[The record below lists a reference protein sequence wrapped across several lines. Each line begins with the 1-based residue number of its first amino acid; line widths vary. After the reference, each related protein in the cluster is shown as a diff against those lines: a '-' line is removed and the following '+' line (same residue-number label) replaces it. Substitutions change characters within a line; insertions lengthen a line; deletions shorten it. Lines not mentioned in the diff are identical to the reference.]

1 MSVTT
6 RIQEL
11 NNRLATNLVSK
22 GVSAEGT
29 ETTTELINKVNDI
42 ESGGT
47 SVINPEWTDWRYFSY
62 YNNRN
67 DLVAK
72 LKYSDTAN
80 GTDFSNM
87 FYYCTSLTSIPQLST
102 SNGKNFSFMFY
113 SCTALTSIPQLD
125 TSNGTDF
132 NRMFLSCTKL
142 HTIPLLNMSNGKNFS
157 QMFNG
162 CYALTSIPQLD
173 ISNGTDF
180 SGMFNSC
187 TALTSIPQLDTSN
200 GKNFS
205 FMFYNCTALT
215 SIPQLDTSNGTNFGY
230 MFNGCRAL
238 TTIPLLNMSN
248 VSGTSWSNMF
258 YNCTALENETFEG
271 TIPVRGNMS
280 VFSYSNKLTVK
291 SLMSFINAL
300 TNMSDTAT
308 YTITIGSTNLAKLT
322 EEQIQIA
329 TDKRITLQ

>member
-47 SVINPEWTDWRYFSY
+47 SVINPEWTDWQYFSY
-62 YNNRN
+62 NNNRN

-80 GTDFSNM
+80 GT
-87 FYYCTSLTSIPQLST
+87 
-102 SNGKNFSFMFY
+102 NFSYMFGNC
-113 SCTALTSIPQLD
+113 SKLTTIPQLD
-125 TSNGTDF
+125 TSKGTNF
-132 NRMFLSCTKL
+132 NSMFQNCSK
-142 HTIPLLNMSNGKNFS
+142 
-157 QMFNG
+157 
-162 CYALTSIPQLD
+162 LTSV
-173 ISNGTDF
+173 
-180 SGMFNSC
+180 
-187 TALTSIPQLDTSN
+187 
-200 GKNFS
+200 
-205 FMFYNCTALT
+205 
-215 SIPQLDTSNGTNFGY
+215 PQLDTSNGTNFSY
-230 MFNGCRAL
+230 MFYSCSKL
-238 TTIPLLNMSN
+238 TTISLLNMSSM
-248 VSGTSWSNMF
+248 SGTNWSSMF
-258 YNCTALENETFEG
+258 GSCSALENVTFEG

-280 VFSYSNKLTVK
+280 VFSSCPNLTVD
-291 SLMSFINAL
+291 SIMSFINAL

>member
-29 ETTTELINKVNDI
+29 ETTTELINKINDI

-62 YNNRN
+62 YDNRN

-80 GTDFSNM
+80 GKNFSNM
-87 FYYCTSLTSIPQLST
+87 FYACSSLTT
-102 SNGKNFSFMFY
+102 
-113 SCTALTSIPQLD
+113 
-125 TSNGTDF
+125 
-132 NRMFLSCTKL
+132 
-142 HTIPLLNMSNGKNFS
+142 
-157 QMFNG
+157 
-162 CYALTSIPQLD
+162 
-173 ISNGTDF
+173 
-180 SGMFNSC
+180 
-187 TALTSIPQLDTSN
+187 
-200 GKNFS
+200 
-205 FMFYNCTALT
+205 
-215 SIPQLDTSNGTNFGY
+215 IPQLDTSNGTNFGA
-230 MFNGCRAL
+230 MFNGCSALTSILQLSTSNGTNFNGMFSVCTAL
-238 TTIPLLNMSN
+238 TTISLLNMSSM
-248 VSGTSWSNMF
+248 SGTSCINMF
-258 YNCTALENETFEG
+258 YNCTALENVTFEG
-271 TIPVRGNMS
+271 TIPVRGNIT
-280 VFSYSNKLTVK
+280 VFSTCPNLTVE

>member
-22 GVSAEGT
+22 GVAAEGT
-29 ETTTELINKVNDI
+29 ETTTELINKVNYI

-47 SVINPEWTDWRYFSY
+47 SVINPEWTDWQYFSY
-62 YNNRN
+62 NNNRN

-80 GTDFSNM
+80 GKDFSNM
-87 FYYCTSLTSIPQLST
+87 FYACSSLTT
-102 SNGKNFSFMFY
+102 
-113 SCTALTSIPQLD
+113 
-125 TSNGTDF
+125 
-132 NRMFLSCTKL
+132 
-142 HTIPLLNMSNGKNFS
+142 
-157 QMFNG
+157 
-162 CYALTSIPQLD
+162 
-173 ISNGTDF
+173 
-180 SGMFNSC
+180 
-187 TALTSIPQLDTSN
+187 
-200 GKNFS
+200 
-205 FMFYNCTALT
+205 
-215 SIPQLDTSNGTNFGY
+215 IPQLDTSNGTNFGA
-230 MFNGCRAL
+230 MFSGCSALTSTLQLSTSNGTNFNGMFSVCTAL
-238 TTIPLLNMSN
+238 TTISLLNMS
-248 VSGTSWSNMF
+248 SMLGTSCINMF
-258 YNCTALENETFEG
+258 YNCTALENVTFEG

-280 VFSYSNKLTVK
+280 VFSSCPNLTVD

-300 TNMSDTAT
+300 TNMNSSAT

>member
-47 SVINPEWTDWRYFSY
+47 SVINPEWTDWRHFSY
-62 YNNRN
+62 YDNRN

-80 GTDFSNM
+80 GTNFNYM
-87 FYYCTSLTSIPQLST
+87 FNYC
-102 SNGKNFSFMFY
+102 Y
-113 SCTALTSIPQLD
+113 ALTSIPQLD

-132 NRMFLSCTKL
+132 SGVFYYCWSLTSIPPLDTSKGTNFSYMFYDCKALT
-142 HTIPLLNMSNGKNFS
+142 TISLLNMSSMSSASCGS
-157 QMFNG
+157 MFNG
-162 CYALTSIPQLD
+162 
-173 ISNGTDF
+173 
-180 SGMFNSC
+180 
-187 TALTSIPQLDTSN
+187 
-200 GKNFS
+200 
-205 FMFYNCTALT
+205 
-215 SIPQLDTSNGTNFGY
+215 
-230 MFNGCRAL
+230 
-238 TTIPLLNMSN
+238 
-248 VSGTSWSNMF
+248 
-258 YNCTALENETFEG
+258 CTALENVTFEG

-280 VFSYSNKLTVK
+280 VFSSCPNLTVD

-300 TNMSDTAT
+300 TNMNSSAT

>member
-29 ETTTELINKVNDI
+29 ETTTELINKVNEI
-42 ESGGT
+42 KTGGT
-47 SVINPEWTDWRYFSY
+47 SAINPEWTDWRYFSY
-62 YNNRN
+62 YDNRN

-80 GTDFSNM
+80 GKNFSNM
-87 FYYCTSLTSIPQLST
+87 FYACSSLTT
-102 SNGKNFSFMFY
+102 
-113 SCTALTSIPQLD
+113 
-125 TSNGTDF
+125 
-132 NRMFLSCTKL
+132 
-142 HTIPLLNMSNGKNFS
+142 
-157 QMFNG
+157 
-162 CYALTSIPQLD
+162 
-173 ISNGTDF
+173 
-180 SGMFNSC
+180 
-187 TALTSIPQLDTSN
+187 
-200 GKNFS
+200 
-205 FMFYNCTALT
+205 
-215 SIPQLDTSNGTNFGY
+215 IPQLDTSNGTNFGA

-238 TTIPLLNMSN
+238 TSILQLSTSNGTNFNGMFSGCTALTTISLLNMSS
-248 VSGTSWSNMF
+248 VSGTSYINMF
-258 YNCTALENETFEG
+258 YNCTALENLTFEG
-271 TIPVRGNMS
+271 TIPVRGNVI

>member
-62 YNNRN
+62 YDNRN

-80 GTDFSNM
+80 GTNFSSM
-87 FYYCTSLTSIPQLST
+87 FYACSL
-102 SNGKNFSFMFY
+102 
-113 SCTALTSIPQLD
+113 LT
-125 TSNGTDF
+125 T
-132 NRMFLSCTKL
+132 
-142 HTIPLLNMSNGKNFS
+142 
-157 QMFNG
+157 
-162 CYALTSIPQLD
+162 
-173 ISNGTDF
+173 
-180 SGMFNSC
+180 
-187 TALTSIPQLDTSN
+187 
-200 GKNFS
+200 
-205 FMFYNCTALT
+205 
-215 SIPQLDTSNGTNFGY
+215 IPQLDTSNGTNFGA
-230 MFNGCRAL
+230 MFNGCSALTSILQLSTSNGTNFNGMFSGCRAL

-248 VSGTSWSNMF
+248 VSGASWSNMF
-258 YNCTALENETFEG
+258 YNCTALENVTFEG

-280 VFSYSNKLTVK
+280 VFSSCPNLTVD

>member
-42 ESGGT
+42 ETGGT

-62 YNNRN
+62 YDNRN

-80 GTDFSNM
+80 GKNFSNM
-87 FYYCTSLTSIPQLST
+87 FYACSSLTT
-102 SNGKNFSFMFY
+102 
-113 SCTALTSIPQLD
+113 
-125 TSNGTDF
+125 
-132 NRMFLSCTKL
+132 
-142 HTIPLLNMSNGKNFS
+142 
-157 QMFNG
+157 
-162 CYALTSIPQLD
+162 
-173 ISNGTDF
+173 
-180 SGMFNSC
+180 
-187 TALTSIPQLDTSN
+187 
-200 GKNFS
+200 
-205 FMFYNCTALT
+205 
-215 SIPQLDTSNGTNFGY
+215 IPQLDTSNGTNFGA
-230 MFNGCRAL
+230 MFNGCSALTSILQLSTSNGTNFNGMFSACTAL
-238 TTIPLLNMSN
+238 TTISLLNMSSM
-248 VSGTSWSNMF
+248 SGTSCINMF
-258 YNCTALENETFEG
+258 YNCTALENVTFEG
-271 TIPVRGNMS
+271 TIPVRGNIT
-280 VFSYSNKLTVK
+280 VFYTCPNLTVE

>member
-42 ESGGT
+42 ETGGT

-62 YNNRN
+62 YDNRN

-80 GTDFSNM
+80 GKNFSNM
-87 FYYCTSLTSIPQLST
+87 FYACSSLTT
-102 SNGKNFSFMFY
+102 
-113 SCTALTSIPQLD
+113 
-125 TSNGTDF
+125 
-132 NRMFLSCTKL
+132 
-142 HTIPLLNMSNGKNFS
+142 
-157 QMFNG
+157 
-162 CYALTSIPQLD
+162 
-173 ISNGTDF
+173 
-180 SGMFNSC
+180 
-187 TALTSIPQLDTSN
+187 
-200 GKNFS
+200 
-205 FMFYNCTALT
+205 
-215 SIPQLDTSNGTNFGY
+215 IPQLDTSNGTNFGA
-230 MFNGCRAL
+230 MFNGCSALTSILQLSTSNGTNFNGMFSACTAL
-238 TTIPLLNMSN
+238 TTISLLNMSSMSGTSCINMFYNCRALTSISLLNMSN
-248 VSGTSWSNMF
+248 VSGTNWSSMF
-258 YNCTALENETFEG
+258 YNCPALKNVTFEG

-280 VFSYSNKLTVK
+280 VFSSCPNLTVE

>member
-29 ETTTELINKVNDI
+29 ETTTDLINKVNDI

-62 YNNRN
+62 YDNRN
-67 DLVAK
+67 DLVAR

-80 GTDFSNM
+80 GKKFSNM
-87 FYYCTSLTSIPQLST
+87 FNYC
-102 SNGKNFSFMFY
+102 G
-113 SCTALTSIPQLD
+113 
-125 TSNGTDF
+125 
-132 NRMFLSCTKL
+132 
-142 HTIPLLNMSNGKNFS
+142 
-157 QMFNG
+157 
-162 CYALTSIPQLD
+162 
-173 ISNGTDF
+173 
-180 SGMFNSC
+180 
-187 TALTSIPQLDTSN
+187 ALTSIPQLDTSN
-200 GKNFS
+200 GKNFGS
-205 FMFYNCTALT
+205 MFNNCRALT
-215 SIPQLDTSNGTNFGY
+215 SIS
-230 MFNGCRAL
+230 
-238 TTIPLLNMSN
+238 LLNMSN
-248 VSGTSWSNMF
+248 VSGTNWSSMF
-258 YNCTALENETFEG
+258 YNCPALKNVTFEG

-280 VFSYSNKLTVK
+280 VFSSCPNLTVE

>member
-47 SVINPEWTDWRYFSY
+47 SAINPEWTDWRYFSY
-62 YNNRN
+62 YDNRN

-80 GTDFSNM
+80 GTNFSNM
-87 FYYCTSLTSIPQLST
+87 FYACSSLTT
-102 SNGKNFSFMFY
+102 
-113 SCTALTSIPQLD
+113 
-125 TSNGTDF
+125 
-132 NRMFLSCTKL
+132 
-142 HTIPLLNMSNGKNFS
+142 
-157 QMFNG
+157 
-162 CYALTSIPQLD
+162 
-173 ISNGTDF
+173 
-180 SGMFNSC
+180 
-187 TALTSIPQLDTSN
+187 
-200 GKNFS
+200 
-205 FMFYNCTALT
+205 
-215 SIPQLDTSNGTNFGY
+215 IPQLDTSNGTNFGA
-230 MFNGCRAL
+230 MFNGCSALTSILQLSTSNGTNFNGMFSVCTAL
-238 TTIPLLNMSN
+238 TTISLLNMSSM
-248 VSGTSWSNMF
+248 SGTSCINMF
-258 YNCTALENETFEG
+258 YNCTALENVTFEG
-271 TIPVRGNMS
+271 TIPVRGNIT
-280 VFSYSNKLTVK
+280 VFSTCPNLTVE

-300 TNMSDTAT
+300 TNMNSSVT

>member
-62 YNNRN
+62 YDNRN

-80 GTDFSNM
+80 GTNFSNM
-87 FYYCTSLTSIPQLST
+87 F
-102 SNGKNFSFMFY
+102 
-113 SCTALTSIPQLD
+113 
-125 TSNGTDF
+125 
-132 NRMFLSCTKL
+132 
-142 HTIPLLNMSNGKNFS
+142 
-157 QMFNG
+157 
-162 CYALTSIPQLD
+162 
-173 ISNGTDF
+173 
-180 SGMFNSC
+180 NSC
-187 TALTSIPQLDTSN
+187 K
-200 GKNFS
+200 G
-205 FMFYNCTALT
+205 LT
-215 SIPQLDTSNGTNFGY
+215 SIPQLDTSNGTNFSY
-230 MFNGCRAL
+230 MFTNCTVLTSIPQIDTSNGANFSGMFTNCTAL
-238 TTIPLLNMSN
+238 TSIPQIDTSNGTDFSYMFRSCTALTSIPQIDTSNGTNFSGMFTNCTALTSIPLLNMSSIPTTN
-248 VSGTSWSNMF
+248 WDHMF
-258 YNCTALENETFEG
+258 QNCTALENVTFEG

-280 VFSYSNKLTVK
+280 VFSSCPNLTVD

-300 TNMSDTAT
+300 TNMSSSAT

>member
-29 ETTTELINKVNDI
+29 ETTTELINKVNAI

-62 YNNRN
+62 YDNRN

-80 GTDFSNM
+80 GKNFSNM
-87 FYYCTSLTSIPQLST
+87 FYACSSLTT
-102 SNGKNFSFMFY
+102 
-113 SCTALTSIPQLD
+113 
-125 TSNGTDF
+125 
-132 NRMFLSCTKL
+132 
-142 HTIPLLNMSNGKNFS
+142 
-157 QMFNG
+157 
-162 CYALTSIPQLD
+162 
-173 ISNGTDF
+173 
-180 SGMFNSC
+180 
-187 TALTSIPQLDTSN
+187 
-200 GKNFS
+200 
-205 FMFYNCTALT
+205 
-215 SIPQLDTSNGTNFGY
+215 IPQLDTSNGTNFGA
-230 MFNGCRAL
+230 MFNGCSAL

-248 VSGTSWSNMF
+248 VSSTNWSSMF
-258 YNCTALENETFEG
+258 YNCPALKNVTFEG

-280 VFSYSNKLTVK
+280 VFSSCPNLTVE

>member
-62 YNNRN
+62 YDNRN

-80 GTDFSNM
+80 GTNFNYI
-87 FYYCTSLTSIPQLST
+87 FYYCT
-102 SNGKNFSFMFY
+102 N
-113 SCTALTSIPQLD
+113 LTSIPQLD
-125 TSNGTDF
+125 TSKGTDF
-132 NRMFLSCTKL
+132 
-142 HTIPLLNMSNGKNFS
+142 GY
-157 QMFNG
+157 MFNYCG
-162 CYALTSIPQLD
+162 ALTTIPQLD
-173 ISNGTDF
+173 TSNGTK
-180 SGMFNSC
+180 FNSMFTGC
-187 TALTSIPQLDTSN
+187 KKLTSIPQLDTSK
-200 GKNFS
+200 GTAFGY
-205 FMFYNCTALT
+205 MFNYCGALT
-215 SIPQLDTSNGTNFGY
+215 TIPQLDTSNGTSFYG
-230 MFNGCRAL
+230 MFFFCISL
-238 TTIPLLNMSN
+238 TSIPLLNMSSMSSTDWN
-248 VSGTSWSNMF
+248 NMF
-258 YNCTALENETFEG
+258 YNCTALENVTFEG

-280 VFSYSNKLTVK
+280 VFSSCPNLTVD

-300 TNMSDTAT
+300 TNMNSSAT

>member
-62 YNNRN
+62 YDNRN

-80 GTDFSNM
+80 GKNFSNM
-87 FYYCTSLTSIPQLST
+87 FYACSSLTT
-102 SNGKNFSFMFY
+102 
-113 SCTALTSIPQLD
+113 
-125 TSNGTDF
+125 
-132 NRMFLSCTKL
+132 
-142 HTIPLLNMSNGKNFS
+142 
-157 QMFNG
+157 
-162 CYALTSIPQLD
+162 
-173 ISNGTDF
+173 
-180 SGMFNSC
+180 
-187 TALTSIPQLDTSN
+187 
-200 GKNFS
+200 
-205 FMFYNCTALT
+205 
-215 SIPQLDTSNGTNFGY
+215 IPQLDTSNGTNFGA
-230 MFNGCRAL
+230 MFNGCSALTSILQLSTSNGTNFNGMFSACTAL
-238 TTIPLLNMSN
+238 TTISLLNMSSM
-248 VSGTSWSNMF
+248 SGTSCINMF
-258 YNCTALENETFEG
+258 YNCTALENVTFEG
-271 TIPVRGNMS
+271 TIPVRGNIT
-280 VFSYSNKLTVK
+280 VFSTCPNLTVD

>member
-62 YNNRN
+62 YDNRN

-80 GTDFSNM
+80 GTDFGSM
-87 FYYCTSLTSIPQLST
+87 FSSCNKLTSIPPFDTSKGTSFLGMFSYCALLTSIPQLDT
-102 SNGKNFSFMFY
+102 SKGTNFGNMFY
-113 SCTALTSIPQLD
+113 GCKALTSIPQLD
-125 TSNGTDF
+125 TSKGTNF
-132 NRMFLSCTKL
+132 INMFYNCSALTSV
-142 HTIPLLNMSNGKNFS
+142 PLLNMSSMSSASWGS
-157 QMFNG
+157 MFNG
-162 CYALTSIPQLD
+162 
-173 ISNGTDF
+173 
-180 SGMFNSC
+180 
-187 TALTSIPQLDTSN
+187 
-200 GKNFS
+200 
-205 FMFYNCTALT
+205 
-215 SIPQLDTSNGTNFGY
+215 
-230 MFNGCRAL
+230 
-238 TTIPLLNMSN
+238 
-248 VSGTSWSNMF
+248 
-258 YNCTALENETFEG
+258 CTALENVTFEG

-280 VFSYSNKLTVK
+280 VFSSCSKLTVD

-300 TNMSDTAT
+300 TNMSSSAT

>member
-62 YNNRN
+62 YDNRN

-80 GTDFSNM
+80 GKNFSNM
-87 FYYCTSLTSIPQLST
+87 FYACSSLTT
-102 SNGKNFSFMFY
+102 
-113 SCTALTSIPQLD
+113 
-125 TSNGTDF
+125 
-132 NRMFLSCTKL
+132 
-142 HTIPLLNMSNGKNFS
+142 
-157 QMFNG
+157 
-162 CYALTSIPQLD
+162 
-173 ISNGTDF
+173 
-180 SGMFNSC
+180 
-187 TALTSIPQLDTSN
+187 
-200 GKNFS
+200 
-205 FMFYNCTALT
+205 
-215 SIPQLDTSNGTNFGY
+215 IPQLDTSNGTNFGA
-230 MFNGCRAL
+230 MFNGCSALTSILQLSTSNGTNFNGMFAACTAL
-238 TTIPLLNMSN
+238 TTISLLNMSSM
-248 VSGTSWSNMF
+248 SGTSCINMF
-258 YNCTALENETFEG
+258 YNCTALENVTFEG
-271 TIPVRGNMS
+271 TIPVRGNIT
-280 VFSYSNKLTVK
+280 VFSTCPNLTVE

>member
-29 ETTTELINKVNDI
+29 ETTTDVINKVNDI

-62 YNNRN
+62 YDNRN

-80 GTDFSNM
+80 GKNFSNM
-87 FYYCTSLTSIPQLST
+87 FYACSSLTT
-102 SNGKNFSFMFY
+102 
-113 SCTALTSIPQLD
+113 
-125 TSNGTDF
+125 
-132 NRMFLSCTKL
+132 
-142 HTIPLLNMSNGKNFS
+142 
-157 QMFNG
+157 
-162 CYALTSIPQLD
+162 
-173 ISNGTDF
+173 
-180 SGMFNSC
+180 
-187 TALTSIPQLDTSN
+187 
-200 GKNFS
+200 
-205 FMFYNCTALT
+205 
-215 SIPQLDTSNGTNFGY
+215 IPQLDTSNGTNFGA
-230 MFNGCRAL
+230 MFNGCSALTSILQLSTSNGTNFNGMFSACTAL
-238 TTIPLLNMSN
+238 TTISLLNMSSM
-248 VSGTSWSNMF
+248 SGTSCINMF
-258 YNCTALENETFEG
+258 YNCTALENVTFEG
-271 TIPVRGNMS
+271 TIPVRGNIT
-280 VFSYSNKLTVK
+280 VFSTCPNLTVE

>member
-11 NNRLATNLVSK
+11 NNRLSTNLVSK

-62 YNNRN
+62 YDNRN

-80 GTDFSNM
+80 GKNFSNM
-87 FYYCTSLTSIPQLST
+87 FYACSSLTT
-102 SNGKNFSFMFY
+102 
-113 SCTALTSIPQLD
+113 
-125 TSNGTDF
+125 
-132 NRMFLSCTKL
+132 
-142 HTIPLLNMSNGKNFS
+142 
-157 QMFNG
+157 
-162 CYALTSIPQLD
+162 
-173 ISNGTDF
+173 
-180 SGMFNSC
+180 
-187 TALTSIPQLDTSN
+187 
-200 GKNFS
+200 
-205 FMFYNCTALT
+205 
-215 SIPQLDTSNGTNFGY
+215 IPQLDTSNGTNFGA
-230 MFNGCRAL
+230 MFNGCSALTSILQLSTSNGTNFNGMFSACTAL
-238 TTIPLLNMSN
+238 TTISLLNMSSM
-248 VSGTSWSNMF
+248 SGTSCINMF
-258 YNCTALENETFEG
+258 YNCTALENVTFEG
-271 TIPVRGNMS
+271 TIPVRGNIT
-280 VFSYSNKLTVK
+280 VFSTCPNLTVE

>member
-42 ESGGT
+42 ETGGT

-62 YNNRN
+62 YDNRN

-80 GTDFSNM
+80 GKNFSNM
-87 FYYCTSLTSIPQLST
+87 FYAFSSLTT
-102 SNGKNFSFMFY
+102 
-113 SCTALTSIPQLD
+113 
-125 TSNGTDF
+125 
-132 NRMFLSCTKL
+132 
-142 HTIPLLNMSNGKNFS
+142 
-157 QMFNG
+157 
-162 CYALTSIPQLD
+162 
-173 ISNGTDF
+173 
-180 SGMFNSC
+180 
-187 TALTSIPQLDTSN
+187 IPQLDTSN
-200 GKNFS
+200 GKNFGA
-205 FMFYNCTALT
+205 MFNGCSALT
-215 SIPQLDTSNGTNFGY
+215 SILQLSTSNGTNFNG
-230 MFNGCRAL
+230 MFSACTAL
-238 TTIPLLNMSN
+238 TTISLLNMSSM
-248 VSGTSWSNMF
+248 SGTSCINMF
-258 YNCTALENETFEG
+258 YNCTALENVTFEG

-280 VFSYSNKLTVK
+280 VFSSCPNLTVE

>member
-47 SVINPEWTDWRYFSY
+47 SVINPEWTDWQYFSY
-62 YNNRN
+62 NNNRN

-80 GTDFSNM
+80 GTNFSYM
-87 FYYCTSLTSIPQLST
+87 FGNCSKLTTIPQFDTSKGTNFNSMFQNCSKLTSV
-102 SNGKNFSFMFY
+102 
-113 SCTALTSIPQLD
+113 
-125 TSNGTDF
+125 
-132 NRMFLSCTKL
+132 
-142 HTIPLLNMSNGKNFS
+142 
-157 QMFNG
+157 
-162 CYALTSIPQLD
+162 
-173 ISNGTDF
+173 
-180 SGMFNSC
+180 
-187 TALTSIPQLDTSN
+187 
-200 GKNFS
+200 
-205 FMFYNCTALT
+205 
-215 SIPQLDTSNGTNFGY
+215 PQLDTSNGTNFSY
-230 MFNGCRAL
+230 MFYSCRAL
-238 TTIPLLNMSN
+238 TSISLLNMSN
-248 VSGTSWSNMF
+248 VSGTNWSSMF
-258 YNCTALENETFEG
+258 YNCPALKNVTFEG

-280 VFSYSNKLTVK
+280 VFSSCPNLTVE

>member
-22 GVSAEGT
+22 GVAAEGT
-29 ETTTELINKVNDI
+29 ETTTELINKVNYI

-62 YNNRN
+62 YDNRN

-80 GTDFSNM
+80 GKDFSNM
-87 FYYCTSLTSIPQLST
+87 FYACSSLTT
-102 SNGKNFSFMFY
+102 
-113 SCTALTSIPQLD
+113 
-125 TSNGTDF
+125 
-132 NRMFLSCTKL
+132 
-142 HTIPLLNMSNGKNFS
+142 
-157 QMFNG
+157 
-162 CYALTSIPQLD
+162 
-173 ISNGTDF
+173 
-180 SGMFNSC
+180 
-187 TALTSIPQLDTSN
+187 
-200 GKNFS
+200 
-205 FMFYNCTALT
+205 
-215 SIPQLDTSNGTNFGY
+215 IPQLDTSNGTNFGA
-230 MFNGCRAL
+230 MFNGCSALTSTLQLSTSNGTNFNGMFSVCTAL
-238 TTIPLLNMSN
+238 TTISLLNMSSM
-248 VSGTSWSNMF
+248 SGTSCINMF
-258 YNCTALENETFEG
+258 YNCTALENVTFEG

-280 VFSYSNKLTVK
+280 VFSSCPNLTVD

-300 TNMSDTAT
+300 TNMNSSVT

>member
-62 YNNRN
+62 YDNRN
-67 DLVAK
+67 DLVAR

-80 GTDFSNM
+80 GTNFSSM
-87 FYYCTSLTSIPQLST
+87 FYACSL
-102 SNGKNFSFMFY
+102 
-113 SCTALTSIPQLD
+113 LT
-125 TSNGTDF
+125 T
-132 NRMFLSCTKL
+132 
-142 HTIPLLNMSNGKNFS
+142 
-157 QMFNG
+157 
-162 CYALTSIPQLD
+162 
-173 ISNGTDF
+173 
-180 SGMFNSC
+180 
-187 TALTSIPQLDTSN
+187 
-200 GKNFS
+200 
-205 FMFYNCTALT
+205 
-215 SIPQLDTSNGTNFGY
+215 IPQLDTSNGTNFGA
-230 MFNGCRAL
+230 MFNGCSALTSILQLSTSNGTNFNGMFSGCRAL

-258 YNCTALENETFEG
+258 YNCTALENVTFEG

-322 EEQIQIA
+322 EEQIHYN
-329 TDKRITLQ
+329 DCR

>member
-29 ETTTELINKVNDI
+29 ETTTELINKVNYI

-47 SVINPEWTDWRYFSY
+47 SVINPEWTDWQYFSY
-62 YNNRN
+62 NNNRN

-80 GTDFSNM
+80 GTNFTSMFS
-87 FYYCTSLTSIPQLST
+87 YCSELTSTPQLDT
-102 SNGKNFSFMFY
+102 NKGTNFNYMFNN
-113 SCTALTSIPQLD
+113 CRALTSIPQLD
-125 TSNGTDF
+125 TSNGTSF
-132 NRMFLSCTKL
+132 FSMFSYC
-142 HTIPLLNMSNGKNFS
+142 G
-157 QMFNG
+157 
-162 CYALTSIPQLD
+162 
-173 ISNGTDF
+173 
-180 SGMFNSC
+180 
-187 TALTSIPQLDTSN
+187 
-200 GKNFS
+200 
-205 FMFYNCTALT
+205 
-215 SIPQLDTSNGTNFGY
+215 
-230 MFNGCRAL
+230 AL
-238 TTIPLLNMSN
+238 TTIPLLNMS
-248 VSGTSWSNMF
+248 SMSSTSWSNMF
-258 YNCTALENETFEG
+258 QNCTALENVTFEG
-271 TIPVRGNMS
+271 TIPVRGNMN
-280 VFSYSNKLTVK
+280 VFSSCSKLTVD

-300 TNMSDTAT
+300 TNMNSSAT

>member
-62 YNNRN
+62 YDNRN

-80 GTDFSNM
+80 GKNFSNM
-87 FYYCTSLTSIPQLST
+87 FYACSSLTT
-102 SNGKNFSFMFY
+102 
-113 SCTALTSIPQLD
+113 
-125 TSNGTDF
+125 
-132 NRMFLSCTKL
+132 
-142 HTIPLLNMSNGKNFS
+142 
-157 QMFNG
+157 
-162 CYALTSIPQLD
+162 
-173 ISNGTDF
+173 
-180 SGMFNSC
+180 
-187 TALTSIPQLDTSN
+187 
-200 GKNFS
+200 
-205 FMFYNCTALT
+205 
-215 SIPQLDTSNGTNFGY
+215 IPQLDTSNGTNFGA
-230 MFNGCRAL
+230 MFNGCSALTSILQLSTSNGTNFNGMFSACTAL
-238 TTIPLLNMSN
+238 TTISLLNMSSM
-248 VSGTSWSNMF
+248 SGTSCINMF
-258 YNCTALENETFEG
+258 YNCTALENVTFEG
-271 TIPVRGNMS
+271 TIPVRGNIT
-280 VFSYSNKLTVK
+280 VFSTCPNLTVE

>member
-22 GVSAEGT
+22 GVAAEGT
-29 ETTTELINKVNDI
+29 ETTTELINKVNYI

-47 SVINPEWTDWRYFSY
+47 SVINPEWTDWQYFSY
-62 YNNRN
+62 NNNRN

-80 GTDFSNM
+80 GKDFSNM
-87 FYYCTSLTSIPQLST
+87 FYACSSLTT
-102 SNGKNFSFMFY
+102 
-113 SCTALTSIPQLD
+113 
-125 TSNGTDF
+125 
-132 NRMFLSCTKL
+132 
-142 HTIPLLNMSNGKNFS
+142 
-157 QMFNG
+157 
-162 CYALTSIPQLD
+162 
-173 ISNGTDF
+173 
-180 SGMFNSC
+180 
-187 TALTSIPQLDTSN
+187 
-200 GKNFS
+200 
-205 FMFYNCTALT
+205 
-215 SIPQLDTSNGTNFGY
+215 IPQLDTSNGTNFGA
-230 MFNGCRAL
+230 MFNGCSALTSTLQLSTSNGTNFNGMFSVCTAL
-238 TTIPLLNMSN
+238 TTISLLNMSSM
-248 VSGTSWSNMF
+248 SGTSCINMF
-258 YNCTALENETFEG
+258 YNCTALENVTFEG

-280 VFSYSNKLTVK
+280 VFSSCPNLTVD

-300 TNMSDTAT
+300 TNMNSSVT

>member
-62 YNNRN
+62 YDNRN

-72 LKYSDTAN
+72 LKYSDTA
-80 GTDFSNM
+80 
-87 FYYCTSLTSIPQLST
+87 
-102 SNGKNFSFMFY
+102 
-113 SCTALTSIPQLD
+113 
-125 TSNGTDF
+125 
-132 NRMFLSCTKL
+132 
-142 HTIPLLNMSNGKNFS
+142 
-157 QMFNG
+157 
-162 CYALTSIPQLD
+162 
-173 ISNGTDF
+173 
-180 SGMFNSC
+180 
-187 TALTSIPQLDTSN
+187 N

-230 MFNGCRAL
+230 MFNGCSAL

-258 YNCTALENETFEG
+258 YNCTALENVTFEG

-291 SLMSFINAL
+291 GLMSFINAL

>member
-47 SVINPEWTDWRYFSY
+47 SVINPEWTDWRHFSY
-62 YNNRN
+62 YDNRN

-80 GTDFSNM
+80 GTNFNYM
-87 FYYCTSLTSIPQLST
+87 FNYC
-102 SNGKNFSFMFY
+102 Y
-113 SCTALTSIPQLD
+113 ALTSIPQLD

-132 NRMFLSCTKL
+132 SY
-142 HTIPLLNMSNGKNFS
+142 
-157 QMFNG
+157 MFNY
-162 CYALTSIPQLD
+162 CKALT
-173 ISNGTDF
+173 T
-180 SGMFNSC
+180 
-187 TALTSIPQLDTSN
+187 IPQLDTSN
-200 GKNFS
+200 GTNFNR
-205 FMFYNCTALT
+205 MFISCNKLT
-215 SIPQLDTSNGTNFGY
+215 SIPQLDTSNGTDFSGVFYYCWSLTSIPPLDTSKGTNFSY
-230 MFNGCRAL
+230 MFYDCKAL
-238 TTIPLLNMSN
+238 TTISLLNMS
-248 VSGTSWSNMF
+248 SMSDTSCINMF
-258 YNCTALENETFEG
+258 YNCTALKNITFEG

-280 VFSYSNKLTVK
+280 VFSYSNNLTVE

-300 TNMSDTAT
+300 TNMNSSAT